1 MLVAILAVQL
11 KGHTPGD
18 RSRTSGALGL
28 DFQRL
33 GAGEDGQVG
42 TPQDGF
48 QEHTEAIGTLTLA
61 LGYLELSISDLQV
74 HHQSR
79 WWSCILEAG
88 TGRDTSAAQIPLPT
102 L

>member
-11 KGHTPGD
+11 KSHTPGD

-42 TPQDGF
+42 TSQDGF
-48 QEHTEAIGTLTLA
+48 QVHTK
-61 LGYLELSISDLQV
+61 
-74 HHQSR
+74 QSAR
-79 WWSCILEAG
+79 L
-88 TGRDTSAAQIPLPT
+88 PLLWVTWNSP
-102 L
+102 